1 MENESTEIQNDTQ
14 EHISILAYWGVSW
27 HLTGAD
33 PAVGQGGLEPP
44 LPPPEPW
51 SPSVAPS

>member
-33 PAVGQGGLEPP
+33 PAVGRRGLSLPYRRRSHGAP
-44 LPPPEPW
+44 L
-51 SPSVAPS
+51 

>member
-14 EHISILAYWGVSW
+14 EHISILASWGESW
-27 HLTGAD
+27 HLAGAD

-51 SPSVAPS
+51 SPPVAPS